1 MRGSWIF
8 VETSVRTLPLKIIKN
23 PSIYWPMK
31 KGEAEE
37 AKKST
42 VKEASIVFPEDLQ
55 PDGKV
60 EQLVN

>member
-1 MRGSWIF
+1 
-8 VETSVRTLPLKIIKN
+8 
-23 PSIYWPMK
+23 MK